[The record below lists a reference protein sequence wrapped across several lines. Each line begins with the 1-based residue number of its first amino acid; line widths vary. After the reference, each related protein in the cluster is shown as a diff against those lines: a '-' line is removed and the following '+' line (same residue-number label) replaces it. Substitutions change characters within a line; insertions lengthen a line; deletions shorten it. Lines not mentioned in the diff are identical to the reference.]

1 MFAVQKERSAKK
13 LALIG
18 MIKKD
23 HIEENRKI
31 EGQKNEN
38 EE

>member
-1 MFAVQKERSAKK
+1 MR
-13 LALIG
+13 

-23 HIEENRKI
+23 TIEENGEI

-38 EE
+38 EEQSIYENK